1 MFGWLKISCV
11 SQAASVS
18 TFLNDKSKKEL
29 GCDGWSN
36 ETYVRTWCGGED
48 VIVRKIDFEFFAYGD
63 ISDYSVAT
71 ARIKEAINPNPTSKS
86 ASRVRSRGGATLEL
100 QDAKPLTGFP
110 HASTLAPPPAPG
122 PSSVLSATSKD
133 MWGFHQSMTATFSAE
148 RDRALESERE
158 IAAKAIVA
166 ERTLSA
172 AALATEREHTA
183 KAVEQA
189 RLLGAAQGQA
199 LAAQAQTQGLQMMM
213 VMMQQNLDRQHSITD
228 EQRHRDFQNSLIH
241 SSNFNSLA
249 TIPSLHTPMM
259 TLLTNPM
266 NSRSFH
272 TGTPIDLQSMLQTRS
287 VPDNLLTSE
296 ILNLLDVTT
305 YPTYCQ

>member
-1 MFGWLKISCV
+1 MPK
-11 SQAASVS
+11 A
-18 TFLNDKSKKEL
+18 
-29 GCDGWSN
+29 
-36 ETYVRTWCGGED
+36 
-48 VIVRKIDFEFFAYGD
+48 
-63 ISDYSVAT
+63 
-71 ARIKEAINPNPTSKS
+71 
-86 ASRVRSRGGATLEL
+86 
-100 QDAKPLTGFP
+100 
-110 HASTLAPPPAPG
+110 
-122 PSSVLSATSKD
+122 
-133 MWGFHQSMTATFSAE
+133 

-296 ILNLLDVTT
+296 ILN
-305 YPTYCQ
+305 PTPKL